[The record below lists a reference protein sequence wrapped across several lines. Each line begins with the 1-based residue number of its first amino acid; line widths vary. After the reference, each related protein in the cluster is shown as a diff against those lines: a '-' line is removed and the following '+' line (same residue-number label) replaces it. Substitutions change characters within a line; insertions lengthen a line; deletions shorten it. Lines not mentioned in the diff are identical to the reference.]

1 MKYLEDKNI
10 TGYIPNF
17 GLYKPYH
24 EGFTYYPEG
33 DYYQCS
39 QGVKLPFK
47 GIQKRSNCDK
57 RVKQY
62 WTLKSDCKNCPL
74 KENCTNKQGIKMIH
88 DTVDKPYYDRMYQKV
103 KSKKGL
109 KMKKIRSA
117 TVEPVI
123 GTLLYFRGMKKV
135 YTKGIKLA
143 NKHVIMA
150 CIAYNLKK
158 LMLFKAINP
167 VAKAMDLSK
176 NTLISAFIEGIYLFY
191 TVIIAN
197 YKLEYKNILGL
208 TNLYYTA

>member
-1 MKYLEDKNI
+1 MK
-10 TGYIPNF
+10 
-17 GLYKPYH
+17 
-24 EGFTYYPEG
+24 
-33 DYYQCS
+33 C
-39 QGVKLPFK
+39 
-47 GIQKRSNCDK
+47 
-57 RVKQY
+57 
-62 WTLKSDCKNCPL
+62 DCKNCPL
-74 KENCTNKQGIKMIH
+74 KENCTDKRGIKRIE
-88 DTVDKPYYDRMYQKV
+88 DTVDKPYYDRMLQRV
-103 KSKKGL
+103 KSKKGR

-117 TVEPVI
+117 TVEPVL
-123 GTLLYFRGMKKV
+123 GTLLHFRGMKKV

-167 VAKAMDLSK
+167 VAKAMELSK